1 MTPSVVHMLADAA
14 ARAPDAEALV
24 CGPDRL
30 TYREFARCVAG
41 FGRDLET
48 QGVRGGRVALLME
61 NSIDIVI
68 AMFAAQAAGAQVVP
82 LNPAYTPSELDPI
95 LRDAEP
101 AVVLRGMQ
109 GLTRWRDAAACML
122 SDDLLPDAD
131 TLAAL
136 QYTGGTT
143 GRAKGVDLT
152 HRAASVNILQREAVL
167 PTRDTDRILSVAP
180 LYHVYAITMGLHL
193 AVQARGTLVIMPRY
207 DPAELLRLLRDE
219 RISVFAGNP
228 RLFAELLSQPGL
240 SDIGRSLRLCVSGSA
255 PLPAEVLQRWEAA
268 TGVPICEGYGQT
280 EAGPVL
286 SYNSPHAERKPGSV
300 GRALPDTELQ
310 IVDLE
315 TGVRVLPV
323 GEAGEIRARGPQVMR
338 GYRNRP
344 EETAAALRDGW
355 LYTGDIGELD
365 TDGVLFI
372 RGRRKEMVIVSGF
385 NVYPR
390 EVEDVLHAHP
400 DVHEAAV
407 IGRPDARRGEALV
420 AFVVARREA
429 VDVAAV
435 GVHLAERLTR
445 YKLPSEIRVLDTLP
459 RTAVGKIDK
468 QRLQEMAR
476 QATDGVTA
484 ARNTPAAPS
493 PSHRSGSDRSRT
505 PSA

>member
-1 MTPSVVHMLADAA
+1 MTPTVVHMLADAA
-14 ARAPDAEALV
+14 ARAPDAEAVL
-24 CGPDRL
+24 CGADRL
-30 TYREFARCVAG
+30 TYREFVRCVAG
-41 FGRDLET
+41 LARELAAK
-48 QGVRGGRVALLME
+48 GVRGGRVALLME

-95 LRDAEP
+95 LLDADP
-101 AVVLRGMQ
+101 AVVLRGPQ
-109 GLTRWRDAAACML
+109 GVMRWRDDATCVL
-122 SDDLLPDAD
+122 TDDLLPDSD
-131 TLAAL
+131 SLAAL

-152 HRAASVNILQREAVL
+152 HRATMVNIIQRNAIL
-167 PTRDTDRILSVAP
+167 PTLPDADRILSVAP
-180 LYHVYAITMGLHL
+180 LYHVYAINMGLHL
-193 AVQARGTLVIMPRY
+193 AVHARGALVMMQRY
-207 DPAELLRLLRDE
+207 DPVALLRLMRDE

-240 SDIGRSLRLCVSGSA
+240 PAIGGSLRLCVSGSA

-286 SYNSPHAERKPGSV
+286 SYNSPSRVRKPGSV
-300 GRALPDTELQ
+300 GHALPDTELQ

-315 TGVRVLPV
+315 TGARVLPP
-323 GEAGEIRARGPQVMR
+323 GEAGEIRARGPQIMR

-365 TDGVLFI
+365 DDGVLFI

-400 DVHEAAV
+400 AVHEAAV
-407 IGRPDARRGEALV
+407 VGRPDARRGEALV
-420 AFVVARREA
+420 AFIVAREDRA
-429 VDVAAV
+429 DVAAL
-435 GVHLAERLTR
+435 GEFLAERLTR
-445 YKLPSEIRVLDTLP
+445 YKLPAEIRVLAELP

-476 QATDGVTA
+476 
-484 ARNTPAAPS
+484 
-493 PSHRSGSDRSRT
+493 
-505 PSA
+505 

>member
-1 MTPSVVHMLADAA
+1 
-14 ARAPDAEALV
+14 
-24 CGPDRL
+24 
-30 TYREFARCVAG
+30 
-41 FGRDLET
+41 
-48 QGVRGGRVALLME
+48 ME
-61 NSIDIVI
+61 NSIDIVV

-95 LRDAEP
+95 LRDADP
-101 AVVLRGMQ
+101 AVVLRGPQDAM
-109 GLTRWRDAAACML
+109 RWRDDATSLLA
-122 SDDLLPDAD
+122 DDLLPDAD
-131 TLAAL
+131 SLAAL

-152 HRAASVNILQREAVL
+152 HRATMVNIMQRNANL
-167 PTRDTDRILSVAP
+167 PTRPDAERILSVAP
-180 LYHVYAITMGLHL
+180 LYHVYAIHMGLHL
-193 AVQARGTLVIMPRY
+193 AVHARGTLVIMQRY
-207 DPAELLRLLRDE
+207 DPVALLRLLRDE

-228 RLFAELLSQPGL
+228 RLFAELLAQPGL
-240 SDIGRSLRLCVSGSA
+240 SAIGGVLRLCVSGSA

-286 SYNSPHAERKPGSV
+286 SYNSPTRVRKPGSV

-315 TGVRVLPV
+315 TGARVLPP
-323 GEAGEIRARGPQVMR
+323 GEAGEIRARGPQIMR

-365 TDGVLFI
+365 DDGVLFI

-407 IGRPDARRGEALV
+407 VGRPDARRGEALV
-420 AFVVARREA
+420 AFVVARDGD

-435 GVHLAERLTR
+435 GAFLAERLTR
-445 YKLPSEIRVLDTLP
+445 YKLPSEIRVLSELP

-476 QATDGVTA
+476 
-484 ARNTPAAPS
+484 
-493 PSHRSGSDRSRT
+493 
-505 PSA
+505 

>member
-1 MTPSVVHMLADAA
+1 M
-14 ARAPDAEALV
+14 
-24 CGPDRL
+24 
-30 TYREFARCVAG
+30 
-41 FGRDLET
+41 
-48 QGVRGGRVALLME
+48 
-61 NSIDIVI
+61 
-68 AMFAAQAAGAQVVP
+68 
-82 LNPAYTPSELDPI
+82 
-95 LRDAEP
+95 
-101 AVVLRGMQ
+101 
-109 GLTRWRDAAACML
+109 
-122 SDDLLPDAD
+122 
-131 TLAAL
+131 
-136 QYTGGTT
+136 
-143 GRAKGVDLT
+143 
-152 HRAASVNILQREAVL
+152 
-167 PTRDTDRILSVAP
+167 
-180 LYHVYAITMGLHL
+180 
-193 AVQARGTLVIMPRY
+193 
-207 DPAELLRLLRDE
+207 
-219 RISVFAGNP
+219 
-228 RLFAELLSQPGL
+228 LSQPGL

-300 GRALPDTELQ
+300 GRTLPDTELQ

-407 IGRPDARRGEALV
+407 VGRPDARRGEALV
-420 AFVVARREA
+420 AFVVTRGEA

-476 QATDGVTA
+476 QATDSVTA
-484 ARNTPAAPS
+484 VRNTRAAPS
-493 PSHRSGSDRSRT
+493 R
-505 PSA
+505 

>member
-1 MTPSVVHMLADAA
+1 MMPTVVHMLANTA

-24 CGPDRL
+24 CGTDRL
-30 TYREFARCVAG
+30 NYRDFSRCVAG
-41 FGRDLET
+41 FARELIARGA
-48 QGVRGGRVALLME
+48 RGGRVALLME
-61 NSIDIVI
+61 NSLDIVV

-82 LNPAYTPSELDPI
+82 LNPAYTPSELEPI
-95 LRDAEP
+95 LRDADP
-101 AVVLRGMQ
+101 VMVLREVPN
-109 GLTRWRDAAACML
+109 LTGWIGEATL
-122 SDDLLPDAD
+122 GGDLLPDPD
-131 TLAAL
+131 SLAAL

-143 GRAKGVDLT
+143 GRAKGVELT
-152 HRAASVNILQREAVL
+152 HRATAVNIAQREAVL
-167 PTRDTDRILSVAP
+167 PTRPDDRVLSVAP
-180 LYHVYAITMGLHL
+180 LYHVYAINMGLHL
-193 AVQARGTLVIMPRY
+193 AVHARGTLVIMRRY
-207 DPAELLRLLRDE
+207 DPTELLRLLRDE

-228 RLFAELLSQPGL
+228 RLFAELLTQTGL
-240 SDIGRSLRLCVSGSA
+240 LHIGKALRLCVSGSA

-286 SYNSPHAERKPGSV
+286 SYNSPSAERIPGSV

-315 TGVRVLPV
+315 TGMRVLPT
-323 GEAGEIRARGPQVMR
+323 GEAGEIRARGPQIMR

-365 TDGVLFI
+365 ADGVLFI

-400 DVHEAAV
+400 AVHEAAV
-407 IGRPDARRGEALV
+407 VGRPDARRGEALV
-420 AFVVARREA
+420 AFVVARDAA

-435 GVHLAERLTR
+435 GAFLAERLTR
-445 YKLPSEIRVLDTLP
+445 YKLPSEIRVVDALP

-468 QRLQEMAR
+468 QQLQAMALS
-476 QATDGVTA
+476 GGG
-484 ARNTPAAPS
+484 
-493 PSHRSGSDRSRT
+493 RSGNLRCIPVAD
-505 PSA
+505 

>member
-1 MTPSVVHMLADAA
+1 MTPTVVHMLADAA
-14 ARAPDAEALV
+14 ARTPDAEAVV
-24 CGPDRL
+24 CGADRL
-30 TYREFARCVAG
+30 TYCEFARCVAG
-41 FGRDLET
+41 LARELVAK
-48 QGVRGGRVALLME
+48 GVRGGRVALLME
-61 NSIDIVI
+61 NSIDIVV

-82 LNPAYTPSELDPI
+82 LNPAYTSSELEPI
-95 LRDAEP
+95 LRDADP
-101 AVVLRGMQ
+101 AVVLRGAQDAM
-109 GLTRWRDAAACML
+109 RWRDDAASLLA
-122 SDDLLPDAD
+122 DDLLPDPD
-131 TLAAL
+131 SLAAL

-152 HRAASVNILQREAVL
+152 HRATMVNIMQRDAIL
-167 PTRDTDRILSVAP
+167 PTRPDSERILSVAP
-180 LYHVYAITMGLHL
+180 LYHVYAINMGLHL
-193 AVQARGTLVIMPRY
+193 AVHARGTLVIMPRY
-207 DPAELLRLLRDE
+207 DPVALLRLLRDE

-228 RLFAELLSQPGL
+228 RLFAELLAQPGL
-240 SDIGRSLRLCVSGSA
+240 SAVGGTLRLCVSGSA

-286 SYNSPHAERKPGSV
+286 SYNSPSQVRKPGSV

-315 TGVRVLPV
+315 TGVRVLPP
-323 GEAGEIRARGPQVMR
+323 GEAGEIRARGPQIMR

-365 TDGVLFI
+365 DDDVLFI

-400 DVHEAAV
+400 AVHEAAV
-407 IGRPDARRGEALV
+407 VGRPDARRGEALV
-420 AFVVARREA
+420 AFVVPRDGG

-435 GVHLAERLTR
+435 GAFLAERLTR
-445 YKLPSEIRVLDTLP
+445 YKLPADIRMLSELP

-476 QATDGVTA
+476 
-484 ARNTPAAPS
+484 
-493 PSHRSGSDRSRT
+493 
-505 PSA
+505 